1 MTAVLI
7 KAIYQE
13 NYKKYNGKKPIKVC
27 IPVNLKKYFKSTT
40 ISNFFSYITLET
52 NFKNEEFEDF
62 DNIIEFVKNDFKS
75 KLTEEEVT
83 KTMSANVKWGNN
95 IFVKLIPLVFKNI
108 ILKISYMV
116 IRKYTT
122 TTFSNVGRVSVLP
135 EYKPYIDRFLFLLAP
150 EPVEKIKCSACS
162 YENKLIFTFTSILKD
177 ASVEKAFF
185 KHLQEQ
191 GIDIEIESNGVGYDL
206 A

>member
-1 MTAVLI
+1 
-7 KAIYQE
+7 
-13 NYKKYNGKKPIKVC
+13 
-27 IPVNLKKYFKSTT
+27 
-40 ISNFFSYITLET
+40 
-52 NFKNEEFEDF
+52 
-62 DNIIEFVKNDFKS
+62 
-75 KLTEEEVT
+75 
-83 KTMSANVKWGNN
+83 MSANVKWGNN

-150 EPVEKIKCSACS
+150 EADEKIKCSACS

-191 GIDIEIESNGVGYDL
+191 GIDLEIESNGVGYDL
-206 A
+206 S